1 MSGIWLSELERIWNR
16 KSTFLLYIAMLLI
29 IFVNIWS
36 LKTNGTMRFRFGEG
50 TIVVN
55 NLNLPWLMMSEIS
68 LFLILAMLPILYV
81 DQLGGDLHSGA
92 YRLYVLRPYR
102 RFQFW
107 LGKLLALSVTTA
119 IFTGTALVIG
129 IVAGWLLFPHTSTFF
144 KYGSGVISPSSDA
157 IPYTLAFYLILTL
170 ACVAKLL
177 LVSAVCLF
185 ISRPLF
191 AFIAIFVLSVALYQ
205 VVRPLVLLMDP
216 FQQIMLALRV
226 EGSFKFWMCLI
237 AIILVGS
244 VISFV
249 RWQKKII

>member
-16 KSTFLLYIAMLLI
+16 KSTFLLYIAMLLLI
-29 IFVNIWS
+29 IVNIWS
-36 LKTNGTMRFRFGEG
+36 LKTNGTMRYRFGEG
-50 TIVVN
+50 TVVVN

-81 DQLGGDLHSGA
+81 DQLGGDLHTGA

-102 RFQFW
+102 RFRFW
-107 LGKLLALSVTTA
+107 LGKLLALTVTTV

-129 IVAGWLLFPHTSTFF
+129 MVAGWLLFPHASTFF
-144 KYGSGVISPSSDA
+144 KYGSEAVSSSSDA
-157 IPYTLAFYLILTL
+157 IPYTLAFYLVLTL

-177 LVSAVCLF
+177 LSSAVCLF

-191 AFIAIFVLSVALYQ
+191 AFIVIFVLSAALYQ
-205 VVRPLVLLMDP
+205 VIRPLVLLMDP
-216 FQQIMLALRV
+216 FQQIVLALRV
-226 EGSFKFWMCLI
+226 EGSLNFWMCLI
-237 AIILVGS
+237 ATILIGS

-249 RWQKKII
+249 RWQRKII